1 MFQAFGVYTGKKK
14 KKDKKKKKKKLMLI
28 KGVLT
33 ESVFIIQSLTKN
45 SVKEIAQAASTRL
58 SIGNFTEG
66 RAICSIAT
74 VGTQILS

>member
-1 MFQAFGVYTGKKK
+1 
-14 KKDKKKKKKKLMLI
+14 MLI